1 MTRANGGRIPRS
13 GPAPGPRERM
23 YYVYFLSTP
32 ARELYLGVTDDLARR
47 LVERRLGAPPG
58 SASLLGA
65 ARLVY
70 FEITFDLRRAIA
82 RKEQLEGWNRR
93 RRWRLIES
101 VNPKWRDLT
110 VNGERE
116 LPCPIT
122 RG

>member
-1 MTRANGGRIPRS
+1 MRRANGGRASTP
-13 GPAPGPRERM
+13 GPVPSPRERT
-23 YYVYFLSTP
+23 YYIYILSTP
-32 ARELYLGVTDDLARR
+32 ARGLYLGVTNDLVRR
-47 LVERRLGAPPG
+47 LVERRIGAPPG
-58 SASLLGA
+58 STSLLGS

-110 VNGERE
+110 AR
-116 LPCPIT
+116 
-122 RG
+122 